1 MMDRKDIVS
10 LAKVVAKADP
20 SNPVAY
26 SFQGKSFDYDTLN
39 ETLRNEFKEIAG
51 TYSLYREN
59 KNLVF
64 TIIEEVLDDILP
76 KKVEEAYGMFAEVKT
91 FNQGDRPL
99 FRRKVSARNRAK
111 QFITRVGLAG
121 IYEVFK
127 LNGSESF
134 EVQTSAIGGA
144 AQIGFE
150 EFLDGR
156 ADFAEVT
163 AIVMEGMD
171 DLVFEEVGAALI
183 SSINQLPPANIGM
196 ADGFDEDLFDQ
207 LINIASAYGD
217 PTIYCTYEFA
227 VKMIPQE
234 SWRYT
239 EAMKDELWRTGR
251 LASYKGKRV
260 IILPQGFTDETNSK
274 KKVNPGYC
282 WIIPSGGDTKP
293 VKIAFEGKTIVD
305 EYTNYDRSREIQVYK
320 KVGVVALMTNN
331 ICVYID
337 EALKDN
343 MDTWALNAGVQGVV
357 TNVTTTNA

>member
-1 MMDRKDIVS
+1 MMNRNDLVA
-10 LAKVVAKADP
+10 LAKVVAKADA
-20 SNPVAY
+20 SKPVAY
-26 SFQGKSFDYDTLN
+26 SFQDKSYDYDTLN
-39 ETLRNEFKEIAG
+39 ETLRNEFNEYAG

-59 KNLVF
+59 KNLIF
-64 TIIEEVLDDILP
+64 SIIEEVLDDILP

-91 FNQGDRPL
+91 FGQGDKPL
-99 FRRKVSARNRAK
+99 FRRKLSARNRAK

-150 EFLDGR
+150 EFLDGKV
-156 ADFAEVT
+156 DFAEVT

-207 LINIASAYGD
+207 LINVASAYGD

-234 SWRYT
+234 AWRYT

-251 LASYKGKRV
+251 LANYKGKKV
-260 IILPQGFTDETNSK
+260 IILPQGFTDETNSV

-293 VKIAFEGKTIVD
+293 VKIAFEGQTIVD

-320 KVGVVALMTNN
+320 KVGVIALMTNN

-343 MDTWALNAGVQGVV
+343 MTSWSLNAGVQGVKTV
-357 TNVTTTNA
+357 